1 MGGGSRR
8 DSQSSDG
15 SDSPQKTHYYH
26 PARGTVLK
34 DRYRIEGA
42 LGHGRFSKC
51 FAVTD
56 LTSGE
61 RRALKVYRAS
71 SEFYEYFCNEKKI
84 LDAFKGDTHPNVIQ
98 AFDRFEVEED
108 DSTHG
113 AIVYDIMEGDVKKA
127 LKGTDGF
134 SIEDTRKVFVQVARG
149 LQFLSD
155 HGIVHADLKPENVLI
170 NKDMSVKICDVGS
183 GMLVHEID
191 SFRVGTVAYQ
201 APELIIGLPYNT
213 KIDVWSLGC
222 LMFELLT
229 DECVFDPE
237 MYFASDAETE
247 SEGDV
252 NEEGGKVEDGEAGE
266 GPDDDSTIGEMD
278 CTSETDSDEEFVEGY
293 EWELNH
299 FQLSAMRCLIG
310 RVPVEV
316 YGNAKFFPYF
326 FNSKGRLRAMPRNI
340 DDRNIRE
347 ILVEEFKKDEQ
358 VAEQVRRD
366 MMMALVYD
374 PALRPTAG
382 EMADHMETTYVEKTS
397 RPRGRRGAK

>member
-1 MGGGSRR
+1 M
-8 DSQSSDG
+8 
-15 SDSPQKTHYYH
+15 
-26 PARGTVLK
+26 LK
-34 DRYRIEGA
+34 DRYRIDGV

-51 FAVTD
+51 FEVTD

-108 DSTHG
+108 ASTHG
-113 AIVYDIMEGDVKKA
+113 AIVYDIMERDVKRA
-127 LKGTDGF
+127 LKGTEGF
-134 SIEDTRKVFVQVARG
+134 SVEDTRKIFVQVARG
-149 LQFLSD
+149 LQFMHD

-170 NKDMSVKICDVGS
+170 NRDMTVKICDVGS

-213 KIDVWSLGC
+213 QIDVWSLGC

-237 MYFASDAETE
+237 MYFASDADTE
-247 SEGDV
+247 SECD
-252 NEEGGKVEDGEAGE
+252 ETGE
-266 GPDDDSTIGEMD
+266 GADAGPDRDRPGEGEEDSTLGEMD

-299 FQLSAMRCLIG
+299 FQLSAMRSLIG
-310 RVPVEV
+310 RVPVNI

-326 FNSKGRLRAMPRNI
+326 FNSRGCLRAMPRNI
-340 DDRNIRE
+340 DNRNIKE
-347 ILVEEFKKDEQ
+347 ILVEEFKREAQ
-358 VAEQVRRD
+358 VAEQVQRD

-382 EMADHMETTYVEKTS
+382 DMADHMERTYAEKTC
-397 RPRGRRGAK
+397 RPRGKRNQR